1 MRVTEQD
8 AYSGVYWGYC
18 VGLDRIWQ
26 SHLALDLTVIIRV
39 LDLKA

>member
-1 MRVTEQD
+1 MGLLNKTPTQ
-8 AYSGVYWGYC
+8 AFTGATC

-39 LDLKA
+39 LDLEA